1 VSAAPRRRRLGVL
14 GTFVWD
20 VIHGRDA
27 RADAAEEW
35 GGIAYA
41 LAACDAAL
49 PAEWEIVPIAK
60 VGDDLAGR
68 ATHWLR
74 SLRRLAPDAAPVAV
88 PSPTNRVELRY
99 LDDARRTERL
109 TGGVPGWTWTGLAPL
124 LRDLDALYINLIAGN
139 ELDLA
144 TATLVRQHFAGPI
157 YCDLHS
163 LTLGIDAAGF
173 RTPQPLADVAAWCR
187 CFDAVQ
193 VNEDELALM
202 APDGMALAATAL
214 GVGVSSLVVTLGAR
228 GAAYFLAPGVHGLA
242 DLQRRDRWGMTAG
255 AIRTALVPAGTT
267 LATVKDPTG
276 CGDVFGATYF
286 SRLCA
291 GDNFDVALRAASDA
305 AARNV
310 DHRGATSLA
319 YFLRREPIPA

>member
-1 VSAAPRRRRLGVL
+1 MTRPPRRRRLGVL

-27 RADAAEEW
+27 RAAAVEEW

-49 PAEWEIVPIAK
+49 PPSWEIVPIAK
-60 VGDDLAGR
+60 VGDDLAPR
-68 ATHWLR
+68 ASHWLR
-74 SLRRLAPDAAPVAV
+74 SLRRLAPDAAAVAV

-99 LDDARRTERL
+99 LDDARRSERL
-109 TGGVPGWTWTGLAPL
+109 IGGVPGWQWQALVPL

-144 TATLVRQHFAGPI
+144 TATLLRQHFAGPI

-163 LTLGIDAAGF
+163 LTLGIDATGL

-214 GVGVSSLVVTLGAR
+214 SVGVSSLVVTLGAR
-228 GAAYFLAPGVHGLA
+228 GAVYFVAPGVSGLA
-242 DLQRRDRWGMTAG
+242 DLTRRDRWGVSSG
-255 AIRTALVPAGTT
+255 AIRTARVPAA
-267 LATVKDPTG
+267 ATRSAAPDPTG

-291 GDNFDVALRAASDA
+291 GDNFDVALVAAAEA

>member
-1 VSAAPRRRRLGVL
+1 MTVRPRRRRLGVL

-20 VIHGRDA
+20 EIHGREL
-27 RADAAEEW
+27 RAAPVEEW

-49 PAEWEIVPIAK
+49 PADWEIVPIAK
-60 VGDDLAGR
+60 VGDDLAPR
-68 ATHWLR
+68 AASWLR
-74 SLRRLAPDAAPVAV
+74 SLRRLAPDAAAVAV

-99 LDDARRTERL
+99 LDEARRSERL
-109 TGGVPGWTWTGLAPL
+109 TGGVPGWNWTALTPL
-124 LRDLDALYINLIAGN
+124 LRDLDALYVNLIAGN

-144 TATLVRQHFAGPI
+144 TASLVRQHFAGPI

-163 LTLGIDAAGF
+163 LTLGIDATGL
-173 RTPQPLADVAAWCR
+173 RTLQPLEDVAAWCR

-193 VNEDELALM
+193 VNEEELAML
-202 APDGMALAATAL
+202 APDGMALAAMAL

-228 GAAYFLAPGVHGLA
+228 GAVYFVAPGVTALG
-242 DLQRRDRWGMTAG
+242 DFGRRNHWGVRSG
-255 AIRTALVPAGTT
+255 AIRTALVPAA
-267 LATVKDPTG
+267 ATSGSGGDPTG

-291 GDNFDVALRAASDA
+291 GDNFDVALRAAGEA